1 MDRVCTLGTFIVI
14 RLFEFKYTSVSI
26 ILTSPA
32 HQYMIYKHKHKSSI
46 LHVTETHSVSVGI
59 SVCPSGDRD
68 SGECALGVKCVDLGL
83 IAGTAPL
90 DFLDP
95 RVNFVSGCKVVVF
108 IFRFLCTL
116 VASSPVNDN
125 LGQTFEGCSCSI
137 FLHLL

>member
-1 MDRVCTLGTFIVI
+1 MCTLGTLII
-14 RLFEFKYTSVSI
+14 ICLFEFKYTSVSI

-32 HQYMIYKHKHKSSI
+32 HQYRFNKHKHKSST
-46 LHVTETHSVSVGI
+46 LHVTETHSVSVSVGL
-59 SVCPSGDRD
+59 SVCPSGDTD

-95 RVNFVSGCKVVVF
+95 RVTFVSGCKL
-108 IFRFLCTL
+108 FRFLCTL
-116 VASSPVNDN
+116 VVSSPVNDS
-125 LGQTFEGCSCSI
+125 LGQTFEGCSCSV